1 MLFFEKS
8 SGRTVKLEGLE
19 KLTCWTGWMG
29 WTNCPGEIK
38 KQAARRGRPFFID

>member
-19 KLTCWTGWMG
+19 KLNLLDGLDG
-29 WTNCPGEIK
+29 L
-38 KQAARRGRPFFID
+38 D